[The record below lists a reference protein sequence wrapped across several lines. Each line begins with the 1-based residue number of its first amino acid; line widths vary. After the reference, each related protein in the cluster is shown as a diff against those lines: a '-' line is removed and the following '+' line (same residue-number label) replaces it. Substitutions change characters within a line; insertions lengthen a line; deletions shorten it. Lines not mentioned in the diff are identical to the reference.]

1 MDFDTLKA
9 NVTADWQAQAKW
21 RDAAKEEYA
30 FRDGHQ
36 WTELEKADMLEKMRV
51 PIVFNR
57 VQVIIASVSGSEI
70 NNRTEVRFIPREIGD
85 AKPNEILTAGAEWF
99 RDEANAEDE
108 ESQAFDDTLVCGLGF
123 TETLLDYT
131 SDTDGAPRVVRMDPL
146 EMCWDAHA
154 HRKGLQDATRMARV
168 REIPLAEAR
177 DMFPDADD
185 ADLSADWIEST
196 KEDGGE
202 AHENLI
208 GDQYK
213 SGRQG
218 DGETTRSTVTI
229 VQVQWRE
236 RTRAVEY
243 VDPQDGQRKE
253 MPKAEWDKIGKVMPV
268 DLVIPNRP
276 VTRYVWKQAFLG
288 KNGILLEN
296 QPCKEACTFKTI
308 TGNWDRKEKRFY
320 GILRVMMDPQKFANK
335 WLSQTL
341 HIINSNAKGGV
352 MYETGAV
359 EDARAF
365 EEGWAAADSAVQVRD
380 GALSQGKIQPK
391 PQVQMPAALMNLT
404 QFAIGAIRDTSGVS
418 LELMGMAE
426 RQQAGVLEYQ
436 RRQASMTTLATYF
449 DALRFYRK
457 QQGEVILSFLVN
469 HIAPTGRLVR
479 IVRKDVAQYVP
490 LAVEAGTIKFDVIV
504 DDSPAAPNEKE
515 RAWSVIEKMMPV
527 LQNAGLSAEDWADVL
542 EYSPLPSS
550 FAEKVRA
557 KAMEAKQSEG
567 QDPMQQLAMQAAQA
581 ETDKTVSEAEE
592 NRSHTMLNQVKAA
605 KEAVTPVQPPAMP
618 GMAQPRP
625 ASAPQPTR

>member
-9 NVTADWQAQAKW
+9 NVTADWQAAGKW
-21 RDAAKEEYA
+21 REAAEEEYA

-36 WTELEKADMLEKMRV
+36 WTDAEKADLREKNRV

-108 ESQAFDDTLVCGLGF
+108 ESQAFDDSLVCGLGW

-131 SDTDGAPRVVRMDPL
+131 ADTDGAPRVVRVDPL
-146 EMCWDAHA
+146 EICWDAHA
-154 HRKGLQDATRMARV
+154 HRKGLQDATRVARV
-168 REIPLAEAR
+168 RSIPIAEAR
-177 DMFPDADD
+177 DMFPDAEEE
-185 ADLSADWIEST
+185 DLHADWIGGV
-196 KEDGGE
+196 EDGE
-202 AHENLI
+202 KHVDLP
-208 GDQYK
+208 GDQYR
-213 SGRQG
+213 SGRSG
-218 DGETTRSTVTI
+218 DDDAPRSTVTV

-236 RTRAVEY
+236 RVRAVEY
-243 VDPQDGQRKE
+243 VDPADGQRKE
-253 MPKAEWDKIGKVMPV
+253 MPKTDWDKLGKVMPV
-268 DLVIPNRP
+268 DMVIPNRP
-276 VTRYVWKQAFLG
+276 VTRYEWRQAFLG
-288 KNGILLEN
+288 KSGILLEN
-296 QPCKEACTFKTI
+296 QPCKEACTFKAI

-352 MYETGAV
+352 MYEAGAV

-365 EEGWAAADSAVQVRD
+365 EEGWAAADSAVQVTN
-380 GALSQGKIQPK
+380 GALTAGRIQPK

-449 DALRFYRK
+449 DSLRFYRK

-479 IVRKDVAQYVP
+479 ILRQGMEQYVP
-490 LAVEAGTIKFDVIV
+490 LAIEAGTRKFDTIV

-515 RAWSVIEKMMPV
+515 RTWAVLERMMPIFES
-527 LQNAGLSAEDWADVL
+527 AGLSADDWADIL

-557 KAMEAKQSEG
+557 KAQEAAKSKHK
-567 QDPMQQLAMQAAQA
+567 DPQQQLAMQAAQA
-581 ETDKTVSEAEE
+581 ELQKTASEAEE
-592 NRSHTMLNQVKAA
+592 NQAQAMLYQVKAA
-605 KEAVTPVQPPAMP
+605 KEAATPVQPPALP

-625 ASAPQPTR
+625 ASAPQPMR

>member
-1 MDFDTLKA
+1 MAADFDTLKA
-9 NVTADWQAQAKW
+9 SVTAGWQAAGKW
-21 RDAAKEEYA
+21 REAAEEEYA

-36 WTELEKADMLEKMRV
+36 WTDAEKADLRDKNRV

-108 ESQAFDDTLVCGLGF
+108 ESQAFDDSLVCGLGW

-131 SDTDGAPRVVRMDPL
+131 ADTDGAPRVVRVDPL
-146 EMCWDAHA
+146 EICWDAHA
-154 HRKGLQDATRMARV
+154 HRKGLQDATRVARV
-168 REIPLAEAR
+168 RQIPLAEAR
-177 DMFPDADD
+177 DMFPDAEEE
-185 ADLSADWIEST
+185 DLHADWIGGV
-196 KEDGGE
+196 EDGE
-202 AHENLI
+202 KHVDLP
-208 GDQYK
+208 GDQYR
-213 SGRQG
+213 SGRSG
-218 DGETTRSTVTI
+218 DDAAPRSTVTV

-236 RTRAVEY
+236 RVRAVEY
-243 VDPQDGQRKE
+243 VDPADGQRKE
-253 MPKAEWDKIGKVMPV
+253 MPKADWDKLGKVMPV
-268 DLVIPNRP
+268 DMVIPNRP
-276 VTRYVWKQAFLG
+276 VTRYEWRQAFLG
-288 KNGILLEN
+288 KSGILLEN
-296 QPCKEACTFKTI
+296 QPCKEACTFKAI

-352 MYETGAV
+352 MYEMGAV

-365 EEGWAAADSAVQVRD
+365 EDGWAAADSAVQVNN
-380 GALSQGKIQPK
+380 GALTAGRIQPK
-391 PQVQMPAALMNLT
+391 PQVQMPGALMNLT

-449 DALRFYRK
+449 DSLRFYRK

-479 IVRKDVAQYVP
+479 ILKQGMEQYVP
-490 LAVEAGTIKFDVIV
+490 LAVDAGTRKFDVIV

-515 RAWSVIEKMMPV
+515 RTWSVIQQMMPV
-527 LQNAGLSAEDWADVL
+527 LQTAGLSAEDWADIL
-542 EYSPLPSS
+542 EYSPLPAS

-557 KAMEAKQSEG
+557 KAQEAAQSQQ
-567 QDPMQQLAMQAAQA
+567 QDPQQQLAMQAAQA
-581 ETDKTVSEAEE
+581 ELQKTASEAEE
-592 NRSHTMLNQVKAA
+592 NQAQAMLYQVRAA
-605 KEAVTPVQPPAMP
+605 KEAATPVQPPAFP

-625 ASAPQPTR
+625 ASAPQPMR

>member
-1 MDFDTLKA
+1 MAADFDTLKA
-9 NVTADWQAQAKW
+9 SVTADWQAAGKW
-21 RDAAKEEYA
+21 REAAQEEYA

-36 WTELEKADMLEKMRV
+36 WTDAEKADLREKNRV

-108 ESQAFDDTLVCGLGF
+108 ESQAFDDSLVCGLGW

-131 SDTDGAPRVVRMDPL
+131 ADTDGAPRVVRVDPL
-146 EMCWDAHA
+146 EICWDAHA
-154 HRKGLQDATRMARV
+154 HRKGLQDATRVARV
-168 REIPLAEAR
+168 RQIPLAEAR
-177 DMFPDADD
+177 DMFPDAEDE
-185 ADLSADWIEST
+185 DLHADWIGGV
-196 KEDGGE
+196 EDGE
-202 AHENLI
+202 KHVDLP
-208 GDQYK
+208 GDQYR
-213 SGRQG
+213 SGRSG
-218 DGETTRSTVTI
+218 DDAAPRSTVTV

-236 RTRAVEY
+236 RVRAVEY
-243 VDPQDGQRKE
+243 VDPADGQRKE
-253 MPKAEWDKIGKVMPV
+253 MPKADWDKLGKVMPV
-268 DLVIPNRP
+268 DMVIPNRP
-276 VTRYVWKQAFLG
+276 VTRYEWRQAFLG
-288 KNGILLEN
+288 KSGILLEN
-296 QPCKEACTFKTI
+296 QPCKEACTFKAI

-352 MYETGAV
+352 MYEAGAV

-365 EEGWAAADSAVQVRD
+365 EEGWAAADSAVQVNN
-380 GALSQGKIQPK
+380 GALTAGRIQPK

-479 IVRKDVAQYVP
+479 ILKQGMEQYVP
-490 LAVEAGTIKFDVIV
+490 LAVDSGTRKFDVIV

-515 RAWSVIEKMMPV
+515 RTWSVIQQMMPV
-527 LQNAGLSAEDWADVL
+527 LQTAGLSAEDWADIL

-550 FAEKVRA
+550 FAEKVRS
-557 KAMEAKQSEG
+557 KAQEAAQSQQ
-567 QDPMQQLAMQAAQA
+567 QDPQQQLAMQAAQA
-581 ETDKTVSEAEE
+581 ELQKTASEAEE
-592 NRSHTMLNQVKAA
+592 NQAQAEWYRMRAV
-605 KEAVTPVQPPAMP
+605 KEAVTPVQAPAMP

-625 ASAPQPTR
+625 ASATFIPR